1 MVELWIYFSGSER
14 PYRAVCF
21 GFLLLLITLTLVI
34 RTEASGKSGRIG
46 TASFFISKKQNGAPI
61 TSVITSIKH

>member
-1 MVELWIYFSGSER
+1 MVDSWIYLSESGR

-21 GFLLLLITLTLVI
+21 GMLRLLITVTLVI
-34 RTEASGKSGRIG
+34 WPEASGKSGLLG
-46 TASFFISKKQNGAPI
+46 TASFLISKKQNGAPI

>member
-1 MVELWIYFSGSER
+1 MVDSWMYWPDSVWL
-14 PYRAVCF
+14 YRAKRF
-21 GFLLLLITLTLVI
+21 GLAAFMSVFAI

-46 TASFFISKKQNGAPI
+46 TASFLISKKQNGAPI